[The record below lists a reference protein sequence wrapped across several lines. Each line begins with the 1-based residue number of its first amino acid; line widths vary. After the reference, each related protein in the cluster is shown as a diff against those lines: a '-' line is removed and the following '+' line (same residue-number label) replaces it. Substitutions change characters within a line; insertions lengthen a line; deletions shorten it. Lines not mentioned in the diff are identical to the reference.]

1 MPVIM
6 GTAGHIDHGK
16 TSLIK
21 ALTGINCDRLAEEQK
36 RGITIELGFA
46 YLDLTPQIRL
56 GIIDVPGHER
66 FVKNMV
72 AGAAGIDFVLLV
84 IAADEGIM
92 PQTREHLEICSLL
105 GIRAGLVA
113 LTKTDMVEEEWL
125 ELVREEV
132 QTYLGGSFLDGA
144 PIIPVSAHTGAGL
157 EELKGHIA
165 ELSSTFAPDRR
176 SDLFRLPVDRVFTMK
191 GHGTVVTGTSISGA
205 LRLGEEIEIVPSGHR
220 SKVRG
225 LQVHGTAAEVAH
237 AGERTAVNLYGLEV
251 AELERGE
258 VLAHPQTL
266 FPSMVWDVEMTCLS
280 SSPNP
285 LKHRTEVH
293 FHHGSREILA
303 KLFFLDRDKLEPGE
317 TAVCQVRFPRPLPG
331 VFGDRCIVRS
341 FSPLQTVAGGRII
354 NPLGRKVR
362 RHSKDLET
370 LNTLGSISGE
380 ELLLAQ
386 LRLAGRGGLTV
397 AELRIMTDME
407 SKLLD
412 KTLQLLG
419 GKQLAFQFDREDK
432 RFVGA
437 DVLDG
442 LAGEC
447 LSYLGDYHRREPMR
461 QGLSRAELISG
472 FGRGMHPK
480 LVHFLVERLVKSAQV
495 VLEGDTLRLPD
506 HVVSLAS
513 DQSGLRTLMET
524 AYIQAGFMP
533 PTTKAFLE
541 ENGLTAK
548 DVAQMY
554 RLLME
559 EGVLI
564 KVSEEFYYAKTAM
577 DEIVARV
584 RGFFESN
591 QEMGPQDFR
600 DLTELTRK
608 FAIPVLEYLD
618 KEKITMR
625 IGDKRQIRK
634 R

>member
-72 AGAAGIDFVLLV
+72 SGAAGIDFVLLV
-84 IAADEGIM
+84 VAADEGIM

-113 LTKTDMVEEEWL
+113 LTKTDMVEEDWL
-125 ELVREEV
+125 ELVHEEV
-132 QTYLGGSFLDGA
+132 QTYLAGTFLEGA
-144 PIIPVSAHTGAGL
+144 PIVPVSAHTGAGL
-157 EELKGHIA
+157 EELKGHIT

-205 LRLGEEIEIVPSGHR
+205 LRLGEEIEIVPSGYR

-225 LQVHGTAAEVAH
+225 LQVHSNAAETAH

-412 KTLQLLG
+412 KTLQILG

-437 DVLDG
+437 DVLDS
-442 LAGEC
+442 LAGDC
-447 LSYLGDYHRREPMR
+447 LAYLGDYHRREPMR

-480 LVHFLVERLVKSAQV
+480 LVHFLVERLVKSGQV
-495 VLEGDTLRLPD
+495 LLEADILRLPG

-524 AYIQAGFMP
+524 AYMQAGFMP

-541 ENGLTAK
+541 ENGLAAK

-564 KVSEEFYYAKTAM
+564 KVSEEFYYARAAM
-577 DEIVARV
+577 EEIIGRV

-625 IGDKRQIRK
+625 IGDKRQLRK

>member
-46 YLDLTPQIRL
+46 YLDLTPDIRL
-56 GIIDVPGHER
+56 GVIDVPGHER

-132 QTYLGGSFLDGA
+132 GAYLQGTFLEGA
-144 PIIPVSAHTGAGL
+144 PIMPVSAHSGAGL
-157 EELKGHIA
+157 PELRAAIL
-165 ELSSTFAPDRR
+165 ELATTFSPDRR

-191 GHGTVVTGTSISGA
+191 GHGTVITGTSISGV

-225 LQVHGTAAEVAH
+225 LQVHGVTTDTAR

-251 AELERGE
+251 ADLERGE

-266 FPSMVWDVEMTCLS
+266 FPSLVWDVEMTCLS

-293 FHHGSREILA
+293 FHHGSREVLA
-303 KLFFLDRDKLEPGE
+303 RLFFLDRDKLEPGE
-317 TAVCQVRFPRPLPG
+317 TAVCQVRFPTPLPG

-341 FSPLQTVAGGRII
+341 FSPLQTVAGGRIV
-354 NPLGRKVR
+354 NPLGRKVK
-362 RHSKDLET
+362 RHSRELET
-370 LNTLGSISGE
+370 LNSLGAMGGE

-386 LRLAGRGGLTV
+386 LRLAGRMGLTV

-419 GKQLAFQFDREDK
+419 GRQLAFQFDREDK
-432 RFVGA
+432 RYVGA
-437 DVLDG
+437 DVLETLG
-442 LAGEC
+442 AEC
-447 LSYLGDYHRREPMR
+447 LAYLGEYHRREPMR
-461 QGLSRAELISG
+461 QGLSRAELLSG

-480 LVHFLVERLVKSAQV
+480 LVHFLVERLVKSGQV
-495 VLEGDTLRLPD
+495 VLEGDTLRLPG

-513 DQSGLRTLMET
+513 DQSGLRALMES
-524 AYIQAGFMP
+524 AYVQAGLMP

-541 ENGLTAK
+541 ENGLAAK

-577 DEIVARV
+577 DDIIARV
-584 RGFFESN
+584 RGFFGSN

-618 KEKITMR
+618 KEKLTMR
-625 IGDKRQIRK
+625 IGDKRQLRK

>member
-46 YLDLTPQIRL
+46 YLDLTADIRL
-56 GIIDVPGHER
+56 GVIDVPGHER

-132 QTYLGGSFLDGA
+132 GTYLQGTFLEGA
-144 PIIPVSAHTGAGL
+144 PIMPVSAHTGAGL
-157 EELKGHIA
+157 PELRAAIL
-165 ELSSTFAPDRR
+165 ELATTFSPDRR

-191 GHGTVVTGTSISGA
+191 GHGTVITGTSISGV

-225 LQVHGTAAEVAH
+225 LQVHGVTTDTAR

-251 AELERGE
+251 ADLERGE

-266 FPSMVWDVEMTCLS
+266 FPSAVWDVEMTCLS

-293 FHHGSREILA
+293 FHHGSREVLA
-303 KLFFLDRDKLEPGE
+303 RLFFLDRDKLEPGE
-317 TAVCQVRFPRPLPG
+317 TAVCQVRFPTPLPG

-341 FSPLQTVAGGRII
+341 FSPLQTVAGGRIV
-354 NPLGRKVR
+354 NPLGRKVK
-362 RHSKDLET
+362 RHSRELET
-370 LNTLGSISGE
+370 LNSLGAMGGE

-386 LRLAGRGGLTV
+386 LRLAGRTGLTV
-397 AELRIMTDME
+397 PELRIMTDME

-419 GKQLAFQFDREDK
+419 GRQLAFQFDREDK
-432 RFVGA
+432 RYVGA
-437 DVLDG
+437 DVLETLG
-442 LAGEC
+442 AEC
-447 LSYLGDYHRREPMR
+447 LAYLGEYHRREPMR
-461 QGLSRAELISG
+461 QGLSRAELLSG

-480 LVHFLVERLVKSAQV
+480 LVHFLVERLVKSGQV
-495 VLEGDTLRLPD
+495 VLEGDTLRLPG

-513 DQSGLRTLMET
+513 DQSGLRALMES
-524 AYIQAGFMP
+524 AYVGAGLMP

-541 ENGLTAK
+541 ENGLAAK

-577 DEIVARV
+577 DDIIGRV

-600 DLTELTRK
+600 DLTDLTRK

-625 IGDKRQIRK
+625 IGDKRQLRK

>member
-46 YLDLTPQIRL
+46 YLDLSPQLRL

-72 AGAAGIDFVLLV
+72 SGAAGIDFVLLV
-84 IAADEGIM
+84 VAADEGIM

-132 QTYLGGSFLDGA
+132 QAYLGGTFLEGA
-144 PIIPVSAHTGAGL
+144 PIVPVSAHTGAGL
-157 EELKGHIA
+157 EELKGRIA
-165 ELSSTFAPDRR
+165 DLSSTFAPDRR

-205 LRLGEEIEIVPSGHR
+205 LRLGEDIEIVPSGHR

-225 LQVHGTAAEVAH
+225 LQVHGAASEVAR

-370 LNTLGSISGE
+370 LSNLGAMSGE

-386 LRLAGRGGLTV
+386 LRLAGRAGLTV

-412 KTLQLLG
+412 KTLQVLG

-447 LSYLGDYHRREPMR
+447 LAYLGDYHRREPMR

-480 LVHFLVERLVKSAQV
+480 LVHFLVERLVKSGQV
-495 VLEGDTLRLPD
+495 LLEADILRLPG

-524 AYIQAGFMP
+524 AYVQAGFMP

-548 DVAQMY
+548 DVVQMY
-554 RLLME
+554 RLLMD

-577 DEIVARV
+577 DEIIGRV

>member
-46 YLDLTPQIRL
+46 YLDLNPEIRL

-72 AGAAGIDFVLLV
+72 SGAAGIDFVLLV

-105 GIRAGLVA
+105 GIRAGMVA
-113 LTKTDMVEEEWL
+113 LTKTDMVEEDWL
-125 ELVREEV
+125 ELVRDEV
-132 QTYLGGSFLDGA
+132 ESYLEGTFLEGA
-144 PIIPVSAHTGAGL
+144 PMVAVSAHTGAGL
-157 EELKGHIA
+157 DELRGHVL
-165 ELSSTFAPDRR
+165 ELASTFAPDRR

-191 GHGTVVTGTSISGA
+191 GHGTVITGTSISGV
-205 LRLGEEIEIVPSGHR
+205 LRLGEEVEVVPSGHS

-225 LQVHGTAAEVAH
+225 LQVHGVTTDTAR

-258 VLAHPQTL
+258 VLAHPRTL
-266 FPSMVWDVEMTCLS
+266 FPSPVWDVELTCLS

-303 KLFFLDRDKLEPGE
+303 RLFFLDRDKLEPGD
-317 TAVCQVRFPRPLPG
+317 TAVCQVRFPKALPG

-354 NPLGRKVR
+354 NPQGRKVK
-362 RHSKDLET
+362 RHSRELET
-370 LNTLGSISGE
+370 LNALGSMSGD

-386 LRLAGRGGLTV
+386 LRLAGRAGLTV
-397 AELRIMTDME
+397 PELRIMTDME

-412 KTLQLLG
+412 KTLQTLG
-419 GKQLAFQFDREDK
+419 GRQLAFQFDREDK
-432 RFVGA
+432 RYVGA
-437 DVLDG
+437 DVL
-442 LAGEC
+442 E
-447 LSYLGDYHRREPMR
+447 SLGDECQAYLAEYHKREPMR
-461 QGLSRAELISG
+461 QGLSRAELLSG

-480 LVHFLVERLVKSAQV
+480 LVHFVVERMVKAGQV
-495 VLEGDTLRLPD
+495 VLEGDILRLPD

-513 DQSGLRTLMET
+513 DQTGLRALMET
-524 AYIQAGFMP
+524 TYVEAGVMP

-541 ENGLTAK
+541 ENGLAAK

-564 KVSEEFYYAKTAM
+564 KVSEEFYYSRTAM
-577 DEIVARV
+577 EDLIGRV
-584 RGFFESN
+584 REFFAGN

-600 DLTELTRK
+600 EISGLTRK

-625 IGDKRQIRK
+625 IGDKRQLRG

>member
-46 YLDLTPQIRL
+46 FLDLKADLRL

-105 GIRAGLVA
+105 GIKTGLVA

-132 QTYLGGSFLDGA
+132 GTYLAGSFLDGA
-144 PIIPVSAHTGAGL
+144 PIIPVSAHTGTGI
-157 EELKGHIA
+157 EILKSEILALASG
-165 ELSSTFAPDRR
+165 FAPDRR
-176 SDLFRLPVDRVFTMK
+176 SDLFRLPIDRVFTMK
-191 GHGTVVTGTSISGA
+191 GHGTVVTGTSISGS
-205 LRLGEEIEIVPSGHR
+205 LHVGDDVEIYPVGLK
-220 SKVRG
+220 SKVRS
-225 LQVHGTAAEVAH
+225 LQVHGSGTDAAR
-237 AGERTAVNLYGLEV
+237 AGERTAVNLHSLDV
-251 AELERGE
+251 ADLERGE

-266 FPSMVWDVEMTCLS
+266 FPSTVWDVELTCLS

-293 FHHGSREILA
+293 FHHGSHEVLA

-317 TAVCQVRFPRPLPG
+317 ATICQVRFPAPLPG
-331 VFGDRCIVRS
+331 VYGDRCIVRS

-354 NPLGRKVR
+354 NPLGRKMKRNVQSVER
-362 RHSKDLET
+362 LDELAHA
-370 LNTLGSISGE
+370 SGE
-380 ELLLAQ
+380 TLLLAQ
-386 LRLAGRGGLTV
+386 LGLAGAGGLTM

-412 KTLQLLG
+412 KTLQALG
-419 GKQLAFQFDREDK
+419 GRQLAFLFDRDE
-432 RFVGA
+432 RRYVGGN
-437 DVLDG
+437 VVDG
-442 LAGEC
+442 LAAACETFMAE
-447 LSYLGDYHRREPMR
+447 YHRREPMR
-461 QGLSRAELISG
+461 QGISRAELVSG
-472 FGRGMHPK
+472 WGKAMPSK
-480 LVHFLVERLVKSAQV
+480 LVHFLMERLVKAGRLI
-495 VLEGDTLRLPD
+495 LEADTLRLPG
-506 HVVSLAS
+506 HVVFMAS
-513 DQSGLRTLMET
+513 DQSGLRSIMEN
-524 AYIQAGFMP
+524 AYAAGGLMP
-533 PTTKAFLE
+533 PTLKAFLE
-541 ENGLTAK
+541 ENSLTQK
-548 DVAQMY
+548 DIASVL
-554 RLLME
+554 RILLE
-559 EGVLI
+559 EGTLV
-564 KVSEEFYYAKTAM
+564 KVSEEFFYARTAM
-577 DEIVARV
+577 DDLVGRV
-584 RGFFESN
+584 REFFAAN
-591 QEMGPQDFR
+591 QEMGPQEFR
-600 DLTELTRK
+600 DITGLTRK

-625 IGDKRQIRK
+625 IGDKRQLRK

>member
-46 YLDLTPQIRL
+46 YLDLRPDMRL

-113 LTKTDMVEEEWL
+113 LTKTDMVEGEWL

-132 QTYLGGSFLDGA
+132 EAYLAGSFLDKA
-144 PIIPVSAHTGAGL
+144 PIVPVSAHTGSGL
-157 EELKGHIA
+157 DDLRGCITELA
-165 ELSSTFAPDRR
+165 ASFAPDRR
-176 SDLFRLPVDRVFTMK
+176 SDLFRLPLDRVFTMK
-191 GHGTVVTGTSISGA
+191 GHGTVITGTSISGS
-205 LRLGEEIEIVPSGHR
+205 LRVGEDVEIYPAGLK

-225 LQVHGTAAEVAH
+225 LQVHGAAADVAR
-237 AGERTAVNLYGLEV
+237 AGERTAVNLHSLDV
-251 AELERGE
+251 DDLERGE

-266 FPSMVWDVEMTCLS
+266 FPSPVWDVELTCLS

-317 TAVCQVRFPRPLPG
+317 TALCQVRFPRPLPG

-341 FSPLQTVAGGRII
+341 FSPLMTVAGGRIV
-354 NPLGRKVR
+354 NPLGRKVK
-362 RHSKDLET
+362 RHSSDLAT
-370 LNTLGSISGE
+370 LQALGRMSGE

-386 LRLAGRGGLTV
+386 LSLAGRTGLTV
-397 AELRIMTDME
+397 SELRIMTDME
-407 SKLLD
+407 SKMLD

-419 GKQLAFQFDREDK
+419 GRQQAFQFDKDDK
-432 RFVGA
+432 RYVSGA
-437 DVLDG
+437 VLDG
-442 LAGEC
+442 LGASC
-447 LSYLGDYHRREPMR
+447 LLYLGEYHRREPMR
-461 QGLSRAELISG
+461 QGVSRAELTTS
-472 FGRGMHPK
+472 FGQGMHPK
-480 LVHFLVERLVKSAQV
+480 LVHFLIERLVKAGSV
-495 VLEGDTLRLPD
+495 VLENDLVRLPD

-513 DQSGLRTLMET
+513 DQSGLRSLMESV
-524 AYIQAGFMP
+524 YVRAGLTP

-541 ENGLTAK
+541 DNSLQAK

-554 RLLME
+554 RLLQE
-559 EGVLI
+559 EGVLVKI
-564 KVSEEFYYAKTAM
+564 SEEFYYSRAAM
-577 DEIVARV
+577 DDIIGRV
-584 RGFFESN
+584 RGFFATN

-625 IGDKRQIRK
+625 IGDKRQLRK

>member
-46 YLDLTPQIRL
+46 YLDLSPQLRL

-72 AGAAGIDFVLLV
+72 SGAAGIDFVLLV

-132 QTYLGGSFLDGA
+132 QAYLGGTFLEGA
-144 PIIPVSAHTGAGL
+144 PIVPVSAHTGAGL
-157 EELKGHIA
+157 EELKSHIA

-205 LRLGEEIEIVPSGHR
+205 LRLGEDIEIVPSGHS

-225 LQVHGTAAEVAH
+225 LQVHGAAAEVAR

-266 FPSMVWDVEMTCLS
+266 FPSPVWDVEMSCLS

-303 KLFFLDRDKLEPGE
+303 KLFFLDRDKLEPGD

-362 RHSKDLET
+362 RHSKDFET
-370 LNTLGSISGE
+370 LSGLGAMSGE

-386 LRLAGRGGLTV
+386 LRLAGRAGLTV

-412 KTLQLLG
+412 KTLQVLG
-419 GKQLAFQFDREDK
+419 GRQLAFQFDREDK

-480 LVHFLVERLVKSAQV
+480 LVHFLVERLVKSGQV
-495 VLEGDTLRLPD
+495 ALEGDILRLPD

-513 DQSGLRTLMET
+513 DQSGLRTLMES

-577 DEIVARV
+577 DEIIDRV

>member
-46 YLDLTPQIRL
+46 YLDLTPDIRL
-56 GIIDVPGHER
+56 GVIDVPGHER

-113 LTKTDMVEEEWL
+113 LTKTDMVEDEWL

-132 QTYLGGSFLDGA
+132 GTYLQGTFLEGA
-144 PIIPVSAHTGAGL
+144 PIMPVSAHTGAGL
-157 EELKGHIA
+157 PELRAAIL
-165 ELSSTFAPDRR
+165 ELATTFSPDRR

-191 GHGTVVTGTSISGA
+191 GHGTVITGTSISGV

-225 LQVHGTAAEVAH
+225 LQVHGVTTDTAR

-251 AELERGE
+251 ADLERGE

-266 FPSMVWDVEMTCLS
+266 FPSAVWDVEMTCLS

-293 FHHGSREILA
+293 FHHGSREVLA
-303 KLFFLDRDKLEPGE
+303 RLFFLDRDKLEPGE
-317 TAVCQVRFPRPLPG
+317 TAVCQVRFPTPLPG

-341 FSPLQTVAGGRII
+341 FSPLQTVAGGRIV
-354 NPLGRKVR
+354 NPLGRKVK
-362 RHSKDLET
+362 RHSRELET
-370 LNTLGSISGE
+370 LNSLGAMGGE

-386 LRLAGRGGLTV
+386 LRLAGRTGLTV
-397 AELRIMTDME
+397 PELRIMTDME

-419 GKQLAFQFDREDK
+419 GRQLAFQFDREDK
-432 RFVGA
+432 RYVGA
-437 DVLDG
+437 DVLETLG
-442 LAGEC
+442 GEC
-447 LSYLGDYHRREPMR
+447 LAYLGEYHRREPMR
-461 QGLSRAELISG
+461 QGLSRAELLSG

-480 LVHFLVERLVKSAQV
+480 LVHFLVERLVKSGQV
-495 VLEGDTLRLPD
+495 VLEGDTLRLPG

-513 DQSGLRTLMET
+513 DQSGLRALMES
-524 AYIQAGFMP
+524 AYTQAGLMP

-541 ENGLTAK
+541 ENGLAAK

-564 KVSEEFYYAKTAM
+564 KVSEEFYYARTAM
-577 DEIVARV
+577 DDIVARV

-625 IGDKRQIRK
+625 IGDKRQLRK

>member
-46 YLDLTPQIRL
+46 YLDLTPDIRL
-56 GIIDVPGHER
+56 GVIDVPGHER

-132 QTYLGGSFLDGA
+132 GTYLQGTFLEGA
-144 PIIPVSAHTGAGL
+144 SIMPVSAHTGAGL
-157 EELKGHIA
+157 DELRTHIL

-191 GHGTVVTGTSISGA
+191 GHGTVITGTSISGV

-225 LQVHGTAAEVAH
+225 LQVHGVTTDTAR

-251 AELERGE
+251 ADLERGE

-266 FPSMVWDVEMTCLS
+266 FPSAVWDVEMTCLS

-293 FHHGSREILA
+293 FHHGSREVLA
-303 KLFFLDRDKLEPGE
+303 RLFFLDRDKLEPGE
-317 TAVCQVRFPRPLPG
+317 TAVCQVRFPTPLPG

-341 FSPLQTVAGGRII
+341 FSPLQTVAGGRIV
-354 NPLGRKVR
+354 NPLGRKVK
-362 RHSKDLET
+362 RHSRELET
-370 LNTLGSISGE
+370 LNSLGAMGGE

-386 LRLAGRGGLTV
+386 LRLAGRTGLTV
-397 AELRIMTDME
+397 PELRIMTDME

-419 GKQLAFQFDREDK
+419 GRQLAFQFDREDK
-432 RFVGA
+432 RYVGA
-437 DVLDG
+437 DVLETLG
-442 LAGEC
+442 GEC
-447 LSYLGDYHRREPMR
+447 LAYLGEYHRREPMR
-461 QGLSRAELISG
+461 QGLSRAELLSG

-480 LVHFLVERLVKSAQV
+480 LVHFLVERLVKSGQV
-495 VLEGDTLRLPD
+495 VLEATPCAAGACGL
-506 HVVSLAS
+506 LAS
-513 DQSGLRTLMET
+513 DQSGLRALMESAT
-524 AYIQAGFMP
+524 PGRLMP

-541 ENGLTAK
+541 ENGLAAK

-564 KVSEEFYYAKTAM
+564 KVSEEFYYARTAM
-577 DEIVARV
+577 DDIVARV

-625 IGDKRQIRK
+625 IGDKRQLRK

>member
-46 YLDLTPQIRL
+46 FLDLNPDIRL

-105 GIRAGLVA
+105 GIRAGLVG

-132 QTYLGGSFLDGA
+132 GAYLAGTFLEGA
-144 PIIPVSAHTGAGL
+144 PVVPVSAHTGAGL
-157 EELKGHIA
+157 EELRSRIL
-165 ELSSTFAPDRR
+165 ELATTFAPDRR

-191 GHGTVVTGTSISGA
+191 GHGTVITGTSISGV

-225 LQVHGTAAEVAH
+225 LQVHGVTTDTAR
-237 AGERTAVNLYGLEV
+237 AGERTAVNLYGMEV
-251 AELERGE
+251 ADLERGE
-258 VLAHPQTL
+258 VLAHTQTL
-266 FPSMVWDVEMTCLS
+266 FPSLVWDVEMTCLS

-293 FHHGSREILA
+293 FHHGSREVLA
-303 KLFFLDRDKLEPGE
+303 RLFFLDRDKLEPGE
-317 TAVCQVRFPRPLPG
+317 TTVCQVRFPRPLPG

-341 FSPLQTVAGGRII
+341 FSPLQTVAGGRIV

-362 RHSKDLET
+362 RHSRDLET
-370 LNTLGSISGE
+370 LNALGAMSGE

-397 AELRIMTDME
+397 PELRIMTDME

-419 GKQLAFQFDREDK
+419 GRQLAFQFDREDK
-432 RFVGA
+432 RYVGA
-437 DVLDG
+437 DILESLG
-442 LAGEC
+442 AEC
-447 LSYLGDYHRREPMR
+447 LAYLGEYHKREPMR
-461 QGLSRAELISG
+461 QGLSRAELLSG
-472 FGRGMHPK
+472 FGRVMHPK
-480 LVHFLVERLVKSAQV
+480 LVHFLVERLVKAGQL
-495 VLEGDTLRLPD
+495 VLEGDTLRLPG

-513 DQSGLRTLMET
+513 DQSGLRALMES
-524 AYIQAGFMP
+524 AYVQAGLMP

-541 ENGLTAK
+541 ENGLAAK

-564 KVSEEFYYAKTAM
+564 KVSEEFYYSKAAM
-577 DEIVARV
+577 DDIIGRV
-584 RGFFESN
+584 RGFFDSH

-600 DLTELTRK
+600 DLTDLTRK

>member
-46 YLDLTPQIRL
+46 YLDLTPDVRL

-113 LTKTDMVEEEWL
+113 LTKTDMVEEDWL

-132 QTYLGGSFLDGA
+132 GAYLAGTFLEDA
-144 PIIPVSAHTGAGL
+144 PIVPVSAHTGAGL
-157 EELKGHIA
+157 EELRGRIL
-165 ELSSTFAPDRR
+165 ELSASFAPDRR

-191 GHGTVVTGTSISGA
+191 GHGTVITGTSISGV

-225 LQVHGTAAEVAH
+225 LQVHGVTTDVAR

-251 AELERGE
+251 ADLERGE

-266 FPSMVWDVEMTCLS
+266 FPSPVWDVEMTCLS

-293 FHHGSREILA
+293 FHHGSREVLA
-303 KLFFLDRDKLEPGE
+303 RLFFLDRDKLEPGD
-317 TAVCQVRFPRPLPG
+317 TAICQVRFPSPLPG

-341 FSPLQTVAGGRII
+341 FSPLQTVAGGRIV
-354 NPLGRKVR
+354 NPLGRKVK
-362 RHSKDLET
+362 RHSRELET
-370 LNTLGSISGE
+370 LNALGAMAGE

-397 AELRIMTDME
+397 PELRIMTDME

-432 RFVGA
+432 RYVGA
-437 DVLDG
+437 DVLESLG
-442 LAGEC
+442 AEC
-447 LSYLGDYHRREPMR
+447 LAYLGEYHRREPMR
-461 QGLSRAELISG
+461 QGLSRAELFSG

-480 LVHFLVERLVKSAQV
+480 LVHFLVERLVKSGQV
-495 VLEGDTLRLPD
+495 VLEGDTLRLPG

-513 DQSGLRTLMET
+513 DQSGLRALMET
-524 AYIQAGFMP
+524 AYVGAGLMP

-541 ENGLTAK
+541 ENGLAAK

-564 KVSEEFYYAKTAM
+564 KVSEEFYYSKAAM
-577 DEIVARV
+577 DDLVGRV
-584 RGFFESN
+584 REFFAAN

-600 DLTELTRK
+600 DITGLTRK

-625 IGDKRQIRK
+625 IGDKRQLRG

>member
-72 AGAAGIDFVLLV
+72 SGAAGIDFVLLV
-84 IAADEGIM
+84 VAADEGIM

-125 ELVREEV
+125 ELVHEEV
-132 QTYLGGSFLDGA
+132 QAYLVGSFLEGA
-144 PIIPVSAHTGAGL
+144 PIVPVSAHTGAGL
-157 EELKGHIA
+157 EELKSHIA

-266 FPSMVWDVEMTCLS
+266 FPSPVWDVEMTCLS

-370 LNTLGSISGE
+370 LNTLGAISGE

-412 KTLQLLG
+412 KTLQILG

-442 LAGEC
+442 LAGDC
-447 LSYLGDYHRREPMR
+447 LAYLGEYHRREPMR

-480 LVHFLVERLVKSAQV
+480 LVHFLVERLVKSGQV
-495 VLEGDTLRLPD
+495 VLEADILRLPG

-524 AYIQAGFMP
+524 TYVQAGFMP

-554 RLLME
+554 RLLLE

-564 KVSEEFYYAKTAM
+564 KVSEEFYFARAAM
-577 DEIVARV
+577 DDLIGRV
-584 RGFFESN
+584 REFFAAN

-600 DLTELTRK
+600 DITALTRK

>member
-46 YLDLTPQIRL
+46 YLDLSPQLRL

-72 AGAAGIDFVLLV
+72 SGAAGIDFVLLV

-132 QTYLGGSFLDGA
+132 QTYLGGTFLEGA
-144 PIIPVSAHTGAGL
+144 PIVPVSAHTGAGL

-370 LNTLGSISGE
+370 LGSLGSMSGE

-386 LRLAGRGGLTV
+386 LRLAGRVGLTV

-412 KTLQLLG
+412 KTLQVLG

-437 DVLDG
+437 DVLDT

-480 LVHFLVERLVKSAQV
+480 LVHFLVERLVKSGLVA
-495 VLEGDTLRLPD
+495 LEGDILRLPD

-513 DQSGLRTLMET
+513 DQSGLRTLMES

-541 ENGLTAK
+541 ENGLIAK

-577 DEIVARV
+577 DEIIDRV

>member
-72 AGAAGIDFVLLV
+72 SGAAGIDFVLLV
-84 IAADEGIM
+84 VAADEGIM

-125 ELVREEV
+125 ELVHEEV
-132 QTYLGGSFLDGA
+132 QAYLVGSFLEGA
-144 PIIPVSAHTGAGL
+144 PIVPVSAHTGAGL
-157 EELKGHIA
+157 EELKSHIA

-266 FPSMVWDVEMTCLS
+266 FPSPVWDVEMTCLS

-317 TAVCQVRFPRPLPG
+317 TAVCQVRFPCPLPG

-370 LNTLGSISGE
+370 LNTLSAISGE

-412 KTLQLLG
+412 KTLQILG

-442 LAGEC
+442 LAGDC
-447 LSYLGDYHRREPMR
+447 LAYLGEYHRREPMR

-480 LVHFLVERLVKSAQV
+480 LVHFLVERLVKSGQV
-495 VLEGDTLRLPD
+495 VLEADILRLPA

-524 AYIQAGFMP
+524 AYVQAGFMP

-554 RLLME
+554 RLLLE

-564 KVSEEFYYAKTAM
+564 KVSEEFYFARAAM
-577 DEIVARV
+577 DDLIGRV
-584 RGFFESN
+584 REFFAAN

-600 DLTELTRK
+600 DITALTRK

>member
-46 YLDLTPQIRL
+46 YLDLNPQLRL

-72 AGAAGIDFVLLV
+72 SGAAGIDFVLLV

-132 QTYLGGSFLDGA
+132 QAYLGGTFLEGA
-144 PIIPVSAHTGAGL
+144 PIVPVSAHTGAGL
-157 EELKGHIA
+157 EELKSHIA

-205 LRLGEEIEIVPSGHR
+205 LRLGEDIEIVPSGHS

-225 LQVHGTAAEVAH
+225 LQVHGAAAEVAR

-266 FPSMVWDVEMTCLS
+266 FPSPVWDVEMSCLS

-303 KLFFLDRDKLEPGE
+303 KLFFLDRDKLEPGD

-362 RHSKDLET
+362 RHSKDFET
-370 LNTLGSISGE
+370 LSGLGAMSGE

-386 LRLAGRGGLTV
+386 LRLAGRAGLTV

-412 KTLQLLG
+412 KTLQVLG
-419 GKQLAFQFDREDK
+419 GRQLAFQFDREDK

-447 LSYLGDYHRREPMR
+447 LVYLGDYHRREPMR

-480 LVHFLVERLVKSAQV
+480 LVHFLVERLVKSGQV
-495 VLEGDTLRLPD
+495 VLEGDILRLPD

-513 DQSGLRTLMET
+513 DQSGLRALMET
-524 AYIQAGFMP
+524 SYMQSGFMP

-577 DEIVARV
+577 DEIIGRV

>member
-46 YLDLTPQIRL
+46 YLDLNPDIRL

-132 QTYLGGSFLDGA
+132 QTYLTGSFLEGA

-157 EELKGHIA
+157 DELKSRIA
-165 ELSSTFAPDRR
+165 ELSTTFAPDRR

-205 LRLGEEIEIVPSGHR
+205 LRLGEDIEIVPSGHR

-341 FSPLQTVAGGRII
+341 FSPLQTVAGGRIV

-362 RHSKDLET
+362 RHSRDLET

-380 ELLLAQ
+380 GLLLAQ

-397 AELRIMTDME
+397 PELRIMTDME

-419 GKQLAFQFDREDK
+419 GRQLAFQFDRED
-432 RFVGA
+432 RRYVGA
-437 DVLDG
+437 DVLEALG
-442 LAGEC
+442 AEC
-447 LSYLGDYHRREPMR
+447 LAYLGEYHKREPMR
-461 QGLSRAELISG
+461 QGLSRAELLSG

-480 LVHFLVERLVKSAQV
+480 LVHFLVERLVKSGQV
-495 VLEGDTLRLPD
+495 VLEGDTLRLPG

-513 DQSGLRTLMET
+513 DQSGLRALMES
-524 AYIQAGFMP
+524 AYVQAGLMP

-541 ENGLTAK
+541 ENGLAAK

-577 DEIVARV
+577 DDIIGRV

-600 DLTELTRK
+600 DLTDLTRK

>member
-46 YLDLTPQIRL
+46 YLDLAPDVRL

-92 PQTREHLEICSLL
+92 PQTREHLEICTLL

-113 LTKTDMVEEEWL
+113 LTKTDMVEADWL
-125 ELVREEV
+125 ELVQEEV
-132 QTYLGGSFLDGA
+132 GAYLAGTFLEGA
-144 PIIPVSAHTGAGL
+144 PIVPVSAHTGAGL
-157 EELKGHIA
+157 DELRAHILD
-165 ELSSTFAPDRR
+165 LSSTFAPDRR

-191 GHGTVVTGTSISGA
+191 GHGTVITGTSISGV

-225 LQVHGTAAEVAH
+225 LQVHGVTTDTAR

-251 AELERGE
+251 ADLERGE

-266 FPSMVWDVEMTCLS
+266 FPSPVWDVEMTCLS

-293 FHHGSREILA
+293 FHHGSREVLA
-303 KLFFLDRDKLEPGE
+303 RLFFLDRDKLEPGE
-317 TAVCQVRFPRPLPG
+317 TAVCQVRFPSPLPG

-341 FSPLQTVAGGRII
+341 FSPLQTVAGGRIV
-354 NPLGRKVR
+354 NPLGRKVK
-362 RHSKDLET
+362 RHSRELET
-370 LNTLGSISGE
+370 LNSLGSMSGE

-412 KTLQLLG
+412 KSLQLLG

-432 RFVGA
+432 RYVGA
-437 DVLDG
+437 DVLDALG
-442 LAGEC
+442 GEC
-447 LSYLGDYHRREPMR
+447 LAYLGEYHRREPMR
-461 QGLSRAELISG
+461 QGLSRAELLSG

-480 LVHFLVERLVKSAQV
+480 LVHFLVERLVKSGQV
-495 VLEGDTLRLPD
+495 VLEGDTLRLPG

-513 DQSGLRTLMET
+513 DQSGLRALMET
-524 AYIQAGFMP
+524 TYVQAGLMP

-541 ENGLTAK
+541 ENALAAK
-548 DVAQMY
+548 DVAQMF

-564 KVSEEFYYAKTAM
+564 KVSEEFYYSKAAM
-577 DEIVARV
+577 DDVVERV
-584 RGFFESN
+584 RGFFASN

-600 DLTELTRK
+600 DITGLTRK

-625 IGDKRQIRK
+625 IGDKRQLRG

>member
-46 YLDLTPQIRL
+46 YLDLSPQLRL

-72 AGAAGIDFVLLV
+72 SGAAGIDFVLLV

-132 QTYLGGSFLDGA
+132 QTYLGGTFLEGA
-144 PIIPVSAHTGAGL
+144 PIVPVSAHTGAGL

-205 LRLGEEIEIVPSGHR
+205 LRLGEDIEIVPSGHR

-225 LQVHGTAAEVAH
+225 LQVHGAAAEVAH

-362 RHSKDLET
+362 RHSNDLET
-370 LNTLGSISGE
+370 LSTLGSISGE

-386 LRLAGRGGLTV
+386 LRLAGRAGLTV

-437 DVLDG
+437 DVLDA

-447 LSYLGDYHRREPMR
+447 LAYLGDYHRREPMR

-480 LVHFLVERLVKSAQV
+480 LVHFLVERLVKSGQV

-513 DQSGLRTLMET
+513 DQSGLRALMET

-541 ENGLTAK
+541 ENGLAAK

>member
-46 YLDLTPQIRL
+46 YLDLRPDMRL

-113 LTKTDMVEEEWL
+113 LTKTDMVEPEWL

-132 QTYLGGSFLDGA
+132 EAYLAGSFLDGS
-144 PIIPVSAHTGAGL
+144 PIVPVSAHTGSGL
-157 EELKGHIA
+157 DDLRGCITELA
-165 ELSSTFAPDRR
+165 ASFAPDRR
-176 SDLFRLPVDRVFTMK
+176 SDLFRLPLDRVFTMK
-191 GHGTVVTGTSISGA
+191 GHGTVITGTSISGS
-205 LRLGEEIEIVPSGHR
+205 LRVGEDVEIYPAGLK

-225 LQVHGTAAEVAH
+225 LQVHGAAADVAR
-237 AGERTAVNLYGLEV
+237 AGERTAVNLHSLDV
-251 AELERGE
+251 DDLERGE

-266 FPSMVWDVEMTCLS
+266 FPSPVWDVELTCLS

-317 TAVCQVRFPRPLPG
+317 TALCQVRFSRPLPG

-341 FSPLQTVAGGRII
+341 FSPLMTVAGGRIV
-354 NPLGRKVR
+354 NPLGRKVK
-362 RHSKDLET
+362 RHSSDLAT
-370 LNTLGSISGE
+370 LQALGRMSGE

-386 LRLAGRGGLTV
+386 LSLAGRTGLTV
-397 AELRIMTDME
+397 SELRIMTDME
-407 SKLLD
+407 SKMLD

-419 GKQLAFQFDREDK
+419 GRQQAFQFDKDDK
-432 RFVGA
+432 RYVSGA
-437 DVLDG
+437 VLDG
-442 LAGEC
+442 LGASC
-447 LSYLGDYHRREPMR
+447 LLYLGEYHRREPMR
-461 QGLSRAELISG
+461 QGVSRAELTTS
-472 FGRGMHPK
+472 FGQGMHPK
-480 LVHFLVERLVKSAQV
+480 LVHFLIERLVKAGSV
-495 VLEGDTLRLPD
+495 VLENDLVRLPD

-513 DQSGLRTLMET
+513 DQSGLRSLMESV
-524 AYIQAGFMP
+524 YVRAGLTP

-541 ENGLTAK
+541 DNSLQAK

-554 RLLME
+554 RLLQE
-559 EGVLI
+559 EGVLVKI
-564 KVSEEFYYAKTAM
+564 SEEFYYSRAAM
-577 DEIVARV
+577 DDIIGRV
-584 RGFFESN
+584 RGFFATN

-625 IGDKRQIRK
+625 IGDKRQLRK

>member
-21 ALTGINCDRLAEEQK
+21 ALTGINCDRLAEDQK

-46 YLDLTPQIRL
+46 YLDLSPEIRL

-72 AGAAGIDFVLLV
+72 SGAAGIDFVLLV

-113 LTKTDMVEEEWL
+113 LTKTDMVEEDWL
-125 ELVREEV
+125 ELVHEEV
-132 QTYLGGSFLDGA
+132 ESYLEGTFLEGA
-144 PIIPVSAHTGAGL
+144 PIVPVSAHTGSGL
-157 EELKGHIA
+157 EDLRAHILELA
-165 ELSSTFAPDRR
+165 STFAPDRR

-191 GHGTVVTGTSISGA
+191 GHGTVVTGTSISGV
-205 LRLGEEIEIVPSGHR
+205 LRLGEEVEVVPSGHS

-225 LQVHGTAAEVAH
+225 LQVHGVTTDTAH

-258 VLAHPQTL
+258 VLAHPRTL
-266 FPSMVWDVEMTCLS
+266 FPSPVWDVELTCLS
-280 SSPNP
+280 SSPNA

-303 KLFFLDRDKLEPGE
+303 RLFFLDRDKLEPGE
-317 TAVCQVRFPRPLPG
+317 TAVCQVRFPKPLPG

-354 NPLGRKVR
+354 NPQGRKVK
-362 RHSKDLET
+362 RHSRELET
-370 LNTLGSISGE
+370 LNALGSMTGDD
-380 ELLLAQ
+380 LLLAQ
-386 LRLAGRGGLTV
+386 LRLAGRTGLTV

-412 KTLQLLG
+412 KTLQTLG
-419 GKQLAFQFDREDK
+419 GRQLAFQFDREDK
-432 RFVGA
+432 RYVGA
-437 DVLDG
+437 DVL
-442 LAGEC
+442 EI
-447 LSYLGDYHRREPMR
+447 LGDECRAWLGEYHKREPMR
-461 QGLSRAELISG
+461 QGLSRAELLSG

-513 DQSGLRTLMET
+513 DQTGLRALMEST
-524 AYIQAGFMP
+524 YTEAGVMP

-541 ENGLTAK
+541 ENNLTAK

-564 KVSEEFYYAKTAM
+564 KVSEEFYYAKAAM
-577 DEIVARV
+577 DDLVERV
-584 RGFFESN
+584 RGFFAAN
-591 QEMGPQDFR
+591 QEMGPQEFR
-600 DLTELTRK
+600 EISGLTRK

-625 IGDKRQIRK
+625 IGDKRQLRK

>member
-46 YLDLTPQIRL
+46 YLDLNPDIRL

-132 QTYLGGSFLDGA
+132 QAYLTGSFLEGA

-157 EELKGHIA
+157 DELKSRIA
-165 ELSSTFAPDRR
+165 ELSTTFAPDRR

-205 LRLGEEIEIVPSGHR
+205 LRLGEDIEIVPSGHR

-341 FSPLQTVAGGRII
+341 FSPLQTVAGGRIV

-362 RHSKDLET
+362 RHSRDLET

-380 ELLLAQ
+380 GLLLAQ

-397 AELRIMTDME
+397 PELRIMTDME

-419 GKQLAFQFDREDK
+419 GRQLAFQFDRED
-432 RFVGA
+432 RRYVGA
-437 DVLDG
+437 DVLEALG
-442 LAGEC
+442 AEC
-447 LSYLGDYHRREPMR
+447 LAYLGEYHKREPMR
-461 QGLSRAELISG
+461 QGLSRAELLSG

-480 LVHFLVERLVKSAQV
+480 LVHFLVERLVKSGQV
-495 VLEGDTLRLPD
+495 VLEGDTLRLPG

-513 DQSGLRTLMET
+513 DQSGLRALMES
-524 AYIQAGFMP
+524 AYVQAGLMP

-541 ENGLTAK
+541 ENGLAAK

-577 DEIVARV
+577 DDIVGRV

>member
-46 YLDLTPQIRL
+46 YLDLNPQLRL

-72 AGAAGIDFVLLV
+72 SGAAGIDFVLLV

-132 QTYLGGSFLDGA
+132 QTYLAGSFLEGA
-144 PIIPVSAHTGAGL
+144 PIVPVSAHTGAGL
-157 EELKGHIA
+157 EKLKSHIT

-191 GHGTVVTGTSISGA
+191 GHGTVVTGTSISGS

-225 LQVHGTAAEVAH
+225 LQVHGTAAETAH

-251 AELERGE
+251 GELERGE

-266 FPSMVWDVEMTCLS
+266 FPSMVWDVEMACLS

-362 RHSKDLET
+362 RHSKDMET
-370 LNTLGSISGE
+370 LSALGSISGE

-412 KTLQLLG
+412 KTLQILG

-442 LAGEC
+442 LAGDC
-447 LSYLGDYHRREPMR
+447 LAYLGEYHRREPMR
-461 QGLSRAELISG
+461 QGLSRAELTSG

-480 LVHFLVERLVKSAQV
+480 LVHFLVERLVKSGQV
-495 VLEGDTLRLPD
+495 VLEADILRLPG

-524 AYIQAGFMP
+524 SYVQAGFMP

-559 EGVLI
+559 EGVLV
-564 KVSEEFYYAKTAM
+564 KVSEEFYFAKTAM

>member
-46 YLDLTPQIRL
+46 YLDLNPQLRL

-84 IAADEGIM
+84 IAADEGVM

-105 GIRAGLVA
+105 GIRSGLVA
-113 LTKTDMVEEEWL
+113 LTKTDMVEGDWL
-125 ELVREEV
+125 ELVLEEV
-132 QTYLGGSFLDGA
+132 SAYLAGTFLEGA
-144 PIIPVSAHTGAGL
+144 PIVPVSAHAGTGL
-157 EELKGHIA
+157 EELRGHIV
-165 ELSSTFAPDRR
+165 ELASSFTPDRR
-176 SDLFRLPVDRVFTMK
+176 SDLFRLPIDRVFTMK
-191 GHGTVVTGTSISGA
+191 GHGTVITGTTISGSLKA
-205 LRLGEEIEIVPSGHR
+205 GEDVEIFPAGLK

-225 LQVHGTAAEVAH
+225 LQVHGVASEVAR
-237 AGERTAVNLYGLEV
+237 AGERTAVNLHSLDV
-251 AELERGE
+251 DDLERGE
-258 VLAHPQTL
+258 ILAHPQTL
-266 FPSMVWDVEMTCLS
+266 FPSMVWDVELSCLS

-303 KLFFLDRDKLEPGE
+303 KLFFLDRDKLEPGQ
-317 TAVCQVRFPRPLPG
+317 TAVCQVRFPKPLPG

-362 RHSKDLET
+362 RQSKAMET
-370 LNTLGSISGE
+370 LAALGSMTGE

-386 LRLAGRGGLTV
+386 LRLAGRNGLTV
-397 AELRIMTDME
+397 PELRIMTDME

-419 GKQLAFQFDREDK
+419 GRQLAFQFDKEDR

-437 DVLDG
+437 DVL
-442 LAGEC
+442 E
-447 LSYLGDYHRREPMR
+447 SLGQDCMAYVAEYHRREPMR
-461 QGLSRAELISG
+461 QGISRAELVTS
-472 FGRGMHPK
+472 FGQTLHPK
-480 LVHFLVERLVKSAQV
+480 LVHFLVERLVKSGQIH
-495 VLEGDTLRLPD
+495 LEGDIVRLPG
-506 HVVSLAS
+506 HTVSLAS
-513 DQSGLRTLMET
+513 DQSGLRALMEST
-524 AYIQAGFMP
+524 YVQAGLMP

-541 ENGLTAK
+541 DNNLQAK
-548 DVAQMY
+548 DTAQMY
-554 RLLME
+554 RLLLE
-559 EGVLI
+559 EGVLVKI
-564 KVSEEFYYAKTAM
+564 SEEFYYARTAM
-577 DEIVARV
+577 DDIIGRV
-584 RGFFESN
+584 RGFFESH

-625 IGDKRQIRK
+625 IGDKRQLRK

>member
-46 YLDLTPQIRL
+46 YLDLTPDIRL
-56 GIIDVPGHER
+56 GVIDVPGHER

-113 LTKTDMVEEEWL
+113 LTKTDMVEEDWL

-132 QTYLGGSFLDGA
+132 GTYLQGTFLAGA
-144 PIIPVSAHTGAGL
+144 PIMSVSAHTGAGL
-157 EELKGHIA
+157 PELRAAILDLA
-165 ELSSTFAPDRR
+165 TTFTPDRR

-191 GHGTVVTGTSISGA
+191 GHGTVITGTSISGV

-225 LQVHGTAAEVAH
+225 LQVHGVTTDTAR

-251 AELERGE
+251 ADLERGE

-266 FPSMVWDVEMTCLS
+266 FPSAVWDVDLTCLS

-293 FHHGSREILA
+293 FHHGSREVLA
-303 KLFFLDRDKLEPGE
+303 RLFFLDRDKLEPGE
-317 TAVCQVRFPRPLPG
+317 TAVCQVRFPTPLPG

-341 FSPLQTVAGGRII
+341 FSPLQTVAGGRIV
-354 NPLGRKVR
+354 NPLGRKVK
-362 RHSKDLET
+362 RHSRELET
-370 LNTLGSISGE
+370 LNALGAMGGE
-380 ELLLAQ
+380 DLLLAQ
-386 LRLAGRGGLTV
+386 LRLAGRTGLTV

-419 GKQLAFQFDREDK
+419 GRQLAFQFDREDK
-432 RFVGA
+432 RYVGA
-437 DVLDG
+437 DVLETLG
-442 LAGEC
+442 AEC
-447 LSYLGDYHRREPMR
+447 LTYLGEYHRREPMR
-461 QGLSRAELISG
+461 QGLSRAELLSG

-480 LVHFLVERLVKSAQV
+480 LVHFLVERLVKSGQV
-495 VLEGDTLRLPD
+495 VLEGDTLRLPG

-513 DQSGLRTLMET
+513 DQSGLRALMESS
-524 AYIQAGFMP
+524 YVEAGLMP

-541 ENGLTAK
+541 ENGLAAK
-548 DVAQMY
+548 DVTQMY

-577 DEIVARV
+577 DDIIGRV

-625 IGDKRQIRK
+625 IGDKRQLRK

>member
-46 YLDLTPQIRL
+46 YLDLRPDMRL

-113 LTKTDMVEEEWL
+113 LTKTDMVEEDWL

-132 QTYLGGSFLDGA
+132 AAYLRGSFLDEA
-144 PIIPVSAHTGAGL
+144 PIVPVSAHTGSGL
-157 EELKGHIA
+157 DDLRARITELA
-165 ELSSTFAPDRR
+165 SSFAPDRR
-176 SDLFRLPVDRVFTMK
+176 SDLFRLPLDRVFTMK
-191 GHGTVVTGTSISGA
+191 GHGTVITGTSISGA
-205 LRLGEEIEIVPSGHR
+205 LRVGEDVEIYPAGLK

-225 LQVHGTAAEVAH
+225 LQVHGAAADVAR
-237 AGERTAVNLYGLEV
+237 AGERTAVNLHSLDV
-251 AELERGE
+251 DDLERGE

-266 FPSMVWDVEMTCLS
+266 FPSLVWDVELTCLS

-303 KLFFLDRDKLEPGE
+303 KLFFLDRDKLEPGD
-317 TAVCQVRFPRPLPG
+317 TALCQVRFPRPLPG

-341 FSPLQTVAGGRII
+341 FSPLMTVAGGRIV
-354 NPLGRKVR
+354 NPLGRKVK
-362 RHSKDLET
+362 RHSPDLAT
-370 LNTLGSISGE
+370 LQALGGMSGE

-386 LRLAGRGGLTV
+386 LSLAGRTGLTV
-397 AELRIMTDME
+397 SELRIMTDME

-419 GKQLAFQFDREDK
+419 GRQQAFQFDKDDK
-432 RFVGA
+432 RYVSA
-437 DVLDG
+437 VVLDG
-442 LAGEC
+442 LGAAC
-447 LSYLGDYHRREPMR
+447 LAYLAQYHLREPMR
-461 QGLSRAELISG
+461 QGISRAELTTS
-472 FGRGMHPK
+472 FGQGMPPK
-480 LVHFLVERLVKSAQV
+480 LVHFLIERLVRVGSV
-495 VLEGDTLRLPD
+495 VLENDLVRLPD

-513 DQSGLRTLMET
+513 DQSGLRTLIEST
-524 AYIQAGFMP
+524 YSRAGFMP

-541 ENGLTAK
+541 ENRLQAR
-548 DVAQMY
+548 DVAQMF
-554 RLLME
+554 RLLLD
-559 EGVLI
+559 EGALVKI
-564 KVSEEFYYAKTAM
+564 SEEFYYARAAM
-577 DEIVARV
+577 DDIVGRV
-584 RGFFESN
+584 RGFFETN

-625 IGDKRQIRK
+625 IGDKRQLRK